1 MKKSIR
7 LHITGSVQTLFFE
20 QFIMKHA
27 LDLKV
32 RGYLRKLEDGRI
44 EIFAEGDHV
53 NVDKLISVAKTGPQH
68 SQIRNIAETPE
79 KFQDFKEF
87 KIVRI

>member
-7 LHITGSVQTLFFE
+7 LHITGSVQSLFYE

-32 RGYLRKLEDGRI
+32 RGYLRKLEDGRL
-44 EIFAEGDHV
+44 EIFAEGDHE
-53 NVDKLISVAKTGPQH
+53 NVDKLISVAKIGPQH
-68 SQIRNIAETPE
+68 SQIRNIQLTPE

-87 KIVRI
+87 KIIRI